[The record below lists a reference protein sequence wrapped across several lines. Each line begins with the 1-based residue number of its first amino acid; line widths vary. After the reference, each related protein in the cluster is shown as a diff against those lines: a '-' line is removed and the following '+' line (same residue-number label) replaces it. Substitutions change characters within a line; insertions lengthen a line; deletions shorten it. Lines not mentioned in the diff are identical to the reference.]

1 VVRAGRVSLSTLIA
15 AVFGVAALLVA
26 SAATAA
32 IKGTYT
38 GKTSGNNTVTVNVSD
53 QKLQSVSSIVVT
65 RVECELFT
73 SSGGTVN
80 DGSEVVAI
88 PVNTSPLPGS
98 IDTVDGQTVGGFF
111 PFGDPGGDEL
121 AQGEQQTG
129 GFVDIDQSGAELNY
143 FATVVTERVPA
154 SPASG
159 PATRRRTCQGGETI
173 PIELG
178 KPDSAAKVARLKAP
192 RGIKRAEVKLPPL
205 ADLGDDGLVI
215 SAEPKRKGGKLT
227 VDVRLA
233 EGSDDPFDIGN
244 RSLGDGS
251 RSLKAKRTGTVRVA
265 IKRPIKTP
273 GAGDDVR
280 LEIELGF
287 KPDGGKPGSARSSVA
302 LPK

>member
-1 VVRAGRVSLSTLIA
+1 M
-15 AVFGVAALLVA
+15 
-26 SAATAA
+26 
-32 IKGTYT
+32 
-38 GKTSGNNTVTVNVSD
+38 TVNVSD
-53 QKLQSVSSIVVT
+53 QKLLSVSSIVVT
-65 RVECELFT
+65 RVDCELFT

-88 PVNTSPLPGS
+88 PVNTSPLPGGS
-98 IDTVDGQTVGGFF
+98 IDTIDGQTVGGFF
-111 PFGDPGGDEL
+111 PFGDSDSGDEL

-129 GFVDIDQSGAELNY
+129 GFVDIDQSGAELSY
-143 FATVVTERVPA
+143 TATVVTERVPA
-154 SPASG
+154 SPESG

-178 KPDSAAKVARLKAP
+178 KPDSGSKTERLKAP
-192 RGIKRAEVKLPPL
+192 RGIKKAEVKLPKL
-205 ADLGDDGLVI
+205 ADLGDDGLAI
-215 SAEPKRKGGKLT
+215 SAETKRKAGKLS

-233 EGSDDPFDIGN
+233 KGSDDPFEIGD

-251 RSLKAKRTGTVRVA
+251 KSLKAKKSGRVKVA

-280 LEIELGF
+280 LEIELSF
-287 KPDGGKPGSARSSVA
+287 KPDGGKAASARSTAA